1 MFCKALGSSKSQ
13 ANKRY
18 KIALVFLKPVTIR
31 IKQNWLL
38 GVDYRNNAARGANVV
53 QNLLEKRK
61 KVLDS
66 EVMCSWGHAT
76 CSIVNMQIFS
86 ERKYFNRY
94 LVAGVKKYDKQRG
107 ITMVTDSE
115 YISIV
120 VDIIKDSITVLIWT
134 KFTMV
139 NSMFKQRR

>member
-1 MFCKALGSSKSQ
+1 
-13 ANKRY
+13 
-18 KIALVFLKPVTIR
+18 
-31 IKQNWLL
+31 
-38 GVDYRNNAARGANVV
+38 
-53 QNLLEKRK
+53 
-61 KVLDS
+61 
-66 EVMCSWGHAT
+66 
-76 CSIVNMQIFS
+76 MQIFS